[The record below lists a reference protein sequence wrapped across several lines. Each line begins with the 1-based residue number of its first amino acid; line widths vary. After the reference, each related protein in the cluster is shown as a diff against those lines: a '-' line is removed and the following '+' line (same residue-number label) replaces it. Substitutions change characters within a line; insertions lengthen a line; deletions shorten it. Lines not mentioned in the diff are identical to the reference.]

1 MYRKRVLAIKHP
13 LNLFWCSLYK
23 HKCTCLIKRKK
34 KNENFSS
41 FVIIRHSPVARKR
54 CFMNVS
60 PVMQLKC
67 GHPWELKAAQRAFF
81 SRVMFSILKLDSLC
95 KGWHKNIASNS
106 RPQPTSGVVHIF
118 PAVLLLMEKQ
128 ECCAIVYRAIRR
140 LRHNQHILGSSS
152 RNYMSWKETGNNI
165 YWGLVHQINID
176 CISIFIE
183 MT

>member
-1 MYRKRVLAIKHP
+1 MLDKTEKEEWEFL
-13 LNLFWCSLYK
+13 
-23 HKCTCLIKRKK
+23 
-34 KNENFSS
+34 
-41 FVIIRHSPVARKR
+41 IIRDHSAFTCCTETLFYERFT
-54 CFMNVS
+54 CY
-60 PVMQLKC
+60 
-67 GHPWELKAAQRAFF
+67 AAKMWTSMRTKSGSEGVF

-95 KGWHKNIASNS
+95 KGWHKNFASNS